1 MVHCVCCIER
11 FAGSVK
17 RKEDVVARRYGYSGK
32 YSVSLYPVD
41 HAVVTEVQET
51 QNFGTFSGALQWMI
65 RRFAEEHGIEVRAR
79 VTQEEPAAAS

>member
-17 RKEDVVARRYGYSGK
+17 RKEWSVAGNGYSAK

-41 HAVVTEVQET
+41 AAVLAEVQER
-51 QNFGTFSGALQWMI
+51 QHLNSLSGALQFVI